1 MERVHI
7 FGIRHHG
14 PGSARSLK
22 SALHSLQPDV
32 LLVEGPP
39 DADALLPLA
48 LHEAMQPPVALLIYA
63 PDDPACAAYYP
74 FAVYSPEWQAIRYG
88 LASGIPVRMMDLP
101 QAVQMAMARQQ
112 MEGSEAEEQPA
123 TGELPAAEEQPE
135 VEEEFPG
142 DGDQPPG
149 EEPSLDSTDPLR
161 LLAEAAGYSESEQWW
176 DHLVEQYRG
185 HPQDLFTAILEA
197 MAALRESTGPETHPV
212 AIRREAA
219 MRSSIR
225 AALEAGYQRIAV
237 VCGAWHS
244 PALLDLTHRTEDE
257 ELLAGLPKIEIC
269 ATWVPWTHARL
280 TRLSGYGAG
289 IDSPGWY
296 SHLWETET
304 GITTRWMIR
313 MARLLRDEDLDI
325 SPAHIIEAVRL
336 SETLAALRD
345 RPLPGLPELNE
356 AALAV
361 FCFGNPLPLRL
372 IEEKLIVGD
381 RLGSVPPETPMAP
394 LQQDFERE
402 TRRLKMAPEA
412 AEKLLDLDLRKPFD
426 LERSHLLHRLNLLG
440 VPWGRASGST
450 RQSAARGRGG
460 TFHEIW
466 TLKWQPEF
474 AILLIEAGQW
484 GNTIAAAASAQVSQA
499 ASRAPDLRA
508 LTGLVEDVLLAELPE
523 AVRHL
528 MDCLRA
534 QAAVSSDMRH
544 LMEALPPLAGVLR
557 YGNVRQTDTQ
567 MVAEVVDG
575 LAARVF
581 IGLPG
586 ACMALNDDAAG
597 EIFELVMK
605 VDDAIN
611 RLAMESYQQ
620 EWNRTLARL
629 ADLPN
634 VHGLIAGRA
643 CRILRDGGI
652 LTADEAAR
660 RLGLA
665 LSAASDP
672 LQATAW
678 VEGFLRGSGQFL
690 VHDDGLLGVIDGWL
704 TGLPEAAFTRLLPL
718 LRRTFSAFSRPE
730 RRSIGERVKRGGFAS
745 TTGTQAG
752 AHGQQDEMPS
762 KDFDQRRADAVLPLV
777 ARLLGIEL
785 SSPSPASQDKTP

>member
-1 MERVHI
+1 MERVHV

-22 SALHSLQPDV
+22 SALHSLRPDV

-88 LASGIPVRMMDLP
+88 VSSSIPVHMMDLP
-101 QAVQMAMARQQ
+101 QAVQMAMVRQQ
-112 MEGSEAEEQPA
+112 MEGSEAEEQQTSGDDPA
-123 TGELPAAEEQPE
+123 KTA
-135 VEEEFPG
+135 EEFP
-142 DGDQPPG
+142 DDEAQLQSD
-149 EEPSLDSTDPLR
+149 EATLDSTDPLR

-185 HPQDLFTAILEA
+185 HPRDLFTAILEA
-197 MAALRESTGPETHPV
+197 MTALRESTGPETQPV

-244 PALLDLTHRTEDE
+244 PALLNLTHRAEDE
-257 ELLAGLPKIEIC
+257 ALLTGLPEIEVC

-402 TRRLKMAPEA
+402 TRRLKMVPEA

-440 VPWGRASGST
+440 VPWAAASGST
-450 RQSAARGRGG
+450 RQSAR
-460 TFHEIW
+460 
-466 TLKWQPEF
+466 
-474 AILLIEAGQW
+474 
-484 GNTIAAAASAQVSQA
+484 
-499 ASRAPDLRA
+499 
-508 LTGLVEDVLLAELPE
+508 
-523 AVRHL
+523 
-528 MDCLRA
+528 
-534 QAAVSSDMRH
+534 
-544 LMEALPPLAGVLR
+544 
-557 YGNVRQTDTQ
+557 
-567 MVAEVVDG
+567 
-575 LAARVF
+575 
-581 IGLPG
+581 
-586 ACMALNDDAAG
+586 AG
-597 EIFELVMK
+597 E
-605 VDDAIN
+605 
-611 RLAMESYQQ
+611 
-620 EWNRTLARL
+620 
-629 ADLPN
+629 
-634 VHGLIAGRA
+634 
-643 CRILRDGGI
+643 
-652 LTADEAAR
+652 AAP
-660 RLGLA
+660 
-665 LSAASDP
+665 S
-672 LQATAW
+672 TK
-678 VEGFLRGSGQFL
+678 SG
-690 VHDDGLLGVIDGWL
+690 
-704 TGLPEAAFTRLLPL
+704 P
-718 LRRTFSAFSRPE
+718 
-730 RRSIGERVKRGGFAS
+730 
-745 TTGTQAG
+745 
-752 AHGQQDEMPS
+752 
-762 KDFDQRRADAVLPLV
+762 
-777 ARLLGIEL
+777 
-785 SSPSPASQDKTP
+785 